1 MCFGV
6 ICQSSYFQTSLS
18 LWHKKK
24 EYLWDWIDSSFQHSF
39 ECLFLRFSL
48 SDFCLRS
55 GLFFSHSLSRSSLVR
70 SLSLCFFGF
79 FFLWWLV
86 ATCCCWWGDSA
97 LPSGGW
103 WLLTLSSGS
112 LPSETGL
119 WGGVN
124 SRSITGRPWVW
135 GPGEGFWVTWLGVLW
150 TSLFVWSTS
159 FCLFTARL
167 SGESKGTGRFCEIKE
182 EKSEIHISKYISRL
196 KFSHY
201 YSINVEMTREL
212 FTTAGCFPALWWGD
226 VSSENVAAAVF
237 GWRLLAWL
245 LICGCSFLWGGD
257 RKTWRHWDTDMLD
270 WLHHSFMSNLRWKL
284 MKLWLKKNLKTDS
297 LGSRYRQVLCER
309 RENWELWGA
318 SCFLFFIKR

>member
-1 MCFGV
+1 MYKLLQWGSVLF
-6 ICQSSYFQTSLS
+6 SSLQTSNLYFYRFDLNVFWSDLSETSLS

-55 GLFFSHSLSRSSLVR
+55 RLFFSHSLSRSSLVR

-182 EKSEIHISKYISRL
+182 EKRNQKSTSLNIFPDWNSHIITALMLRWHVNYLPLQDVSLRCDEVTFLLRTSRL
-196 KFSHY
+196 LCL
-201 YSINVEMTREL
+201 VEDFWPDCWSVAAASCEEETERHEDTGTQTCWTD
-212 FTTAGCFPALWWGD
+212 FTTAYCQISG
-226 VSSENVAAAVF
+226 EN
-237 GWRLLAWL
+237 
-245 LICGCSFLWGGD
+245 
-257 RKTWRHWDTDMLD
+257 
-270 WLHHSFMSNLRWKL
+270 
-284 MKLWLKKNLKTDS
+284 
-297 LGSRYRQVLCER
+297 
-309 RENWELWGA
+309 
-318 SCFLFFIKR
+318 

>member
-1 MCFGV
+1 MTETDKHEVSTVKCSLKCTNYYSEVQFYFHHFKLQTYIFIGLIWMCFGV

-167 SGESKGTGRFCEIKE
+167 SGESKGTGRFCE
-182 EKSEIHISKYISRL
+182 
-196 KFSHY
+196 
-201 YSINVEMTREL
+201 N
-212 FTTAGCFPALWWGD
+212 
-226 VSSENVAAAVF
+226 
-237 GWRLLAWL
+237 
-245 LICGCSFLWGGD
+245 
-257 RKTWRHWDTDMLD
+257 
-270 WLHHSFMSNLRWKL
+270 
-284 MKLWLKKNLKTDS
+284 
-297 LGSRYRQVLCER
+297 
-309 RENWELWGA
+309 
-318 SCFLFFIKR
+318 